1 MHLSLYTALKVTTQ
15 LPKDETAVVS
25 IKFTFGGYYCPMGWG
40 ASSEYMANL
49 AKELLDDQDWDPKEI
64 YSPFFFMKY
73 LKQKTPQRHTPR
85 KSKAA
90 SSIHPCSWQRKG
102 HVVYTKSVPKW
113 SHSPKP
119 FCSKNGLSKHC

>member
-25 IKFTFGGYYCPMGWG
+25 IKFTFGGNYCPMGWG

-64 YSPFFFMKY
+64 YSPFFHEVPETKNTPKTY
-73 LKQKTPQRHTPR
+73 PKKKQ
-85 KSKAA
+85 
-90 SSIHPCSWQRKG
+90 SS
-102 HVVYTKSVPKW
+102 
-113 SHSPKP
+113 
-119 FCSKNGLSKHC
+119 